1 MIVFFIDLE
10 FKFRVKYKMK
20 LKLFQMDEMLD
31 IMKFETTKDKLVES
45 DCVEVCTKSKIY
57 YFCKKCDKRYMFSL

>member
-1 MIVFFIDLE
+1 
-10 FKFRVKYKMK
+10 MK